1 MMTNLKDVDKPMYS
15 IPIIRR
21 AIDKLQE
28 APYQLTQLHC
38 LLCQACLISNNLLPA
53 VRLLN
58 QDIYILGTD
67 VVSSNA
73 LYYVF
78 YNLSN

>member
-1 MMTNLKDVDKPMYS
+1 MMTNLKDVEKPMYS

-28 APYQLTQLHC
+28 VPYQLTQLHC
-38 LLCQACLISNNLLPA
+38 LLCQACLFSNNFLPA

-67 VVSSNA
+67 FVSSNA
-73 LYYVF
+73 LPIFLMDYIW
-78 YNLSN
+78 